1 VTQVKMQ
8 CATVFLVFPD
18 MLIDALVT
26 DKGDAILRQ
35 TSGSRQEI

>member
-1 VTQVKMQ
+1 MQ

-26 DKGDAILRQ
+26 DKGNAI
-35 TSGSRQEI
+35 GSFSMTAA